1 MDLEEIMEDYDLGR
15 KMGSGSFG
23 DIFKATNL
31 RSGFIVA
38 LKLERR
44 DVTNP
49 QLLFEYYLYKNL
61 SLGVG
66 IPQVYHYRTTNLYNV
81 MVMELLG
88 SSLEEMF
95 NLCQRRFSLKT
106 VLMLAVQMLERLEFV
121 HSHRYLHRDI
131 KPENFVMGRGATSH
145 RLYLIDFG
153 LAIKYWDTV
162 EDKHVQPKSG
172 TRLTGTARYASIN
185 ALRGGRQSRRDDIES
200 LGYVLM
206 YFLRGSLPWQGL
218 VATSKQQ
225 KYEMITEMK
234 LSTKAEDLCEG
245 YPAQFYH
252 FVAYSR
258 DLAFDEEPYYENIRF
273 SFMKLMNENRF
284 INDMIYDWDILKK
297 NILEAVNL
305 REKKDQNEPQSKVE
319 VE

>member
-1 MDLEEIMEDYDLGR
+1 MELEARSLGDYDLGR
-15 KMGSGSFG
+15 KMGAGSFG
-23 DIFKATNL
+23 DIFKATHL
-31 RSGFIVA
+31 RSGLRVA

-49 QLLFEYYLYKNL
+49 QLLFEYNLYKTL
-61 SLGVG
+61 HLGVG
-66 IPQVYHYRTTNLYNV
+66 IPQVYHYHTTNLYNV

-106 VLMLAVQMLERLEFV
+106 VLMLAVQMMERLEFL

-131 KPENFVMGRGATSH
+131 KPENFVMGRGETSH

-153 LAIKYWDTV
+153 LAIKYWDMV
-162 EDKHVQPKSG
+162 EDEHVQPTSG

-185 ALRGGRQSRRDDIES
+185 ALRGGGQSRRDDIES
-200 LGYVLM
+200 MGYVLM

-225 KYEMITEMK
+225 KYEKITEMK

-258 DLAFDEEPYYENIRF
+258 DLAFDEEPYYANIRY
-273 SFMKLMNENRF
+273 SFIKLMNENKF

-297 NILEAVNL
+297 SILEAVNL
-305 REKKDQNEPQSKVE
+305 KEKDKEPESKVE